1 MTTKNNDNAGNSTQP
16 SSQQSHPQS
25 YFFGQNPD
33 WDAMPVPVILFVE
46 LPFWL
51 MVPDC
56 SLQVEVNGHTFQVEV
71 KSNFFELYAHEARD
85 SRASRIYMGP
95 PGGALNP
102 ELQQAIDEQQIP
114 VMPRKCKT
122 VLRIHSRCNADVLV
136 AEAEEGARANEAR
149 AYLEALCEAHLEVV
163 NRVVRQYRLS
173 TYDYFPY
180 EVSPWDVPTWMVEPG
195 NGSISITLLNYAR
208 WDIKP
213 IMRWD
218 NDHSDEYK
226 LIEPTDL
233 QTNMTADASA
243 GELELLDAL
252 NLMERGDF
260 SGAVRRV
267 TTSIEAIVESVLRTQ
282 LLQRYSQAEVESRLH
297 ASRNDF
303 PGRLRQYERL
313 SGRTL
318 PAVLA
323 SELETTRNLRHAIVH
338 RGARIAYADR
348 GQAQRAVDTGRWI
361 FNWFED
367 QPDRFAVREKR
378 IGMRSLGRRFSLF
391 DAEITSDGVV
401 VYKPSDL
408 DETQQDS
415 QQ

>member
-1 MTTKNNDNAGNSTQP
+1 M
-16 SSQQSHPQS
+16 
-25 YFFGQNPD
+25 
-33 WDAMPVPVILFVE
+33 
-46 LPFWL
+46 
-51 MVPDC
+51 
-56 SLQVEVNGHTFQVEV
+56 EV

-85 SRASRIYMGP
+85 SRASRVYMGP

-122 VLRIHSRCNADVLV
+122 VLRLHSRCNADVLV